1 MKSHGQNDLS
11 SGPEWMPLYALARH
25 MSMPEPTA
33 RRYLN
38 RFPEF
43 IRTKRQGRAHLVHV
57 DCVPIFQRIAGLF
70 AQNHSREQVAEVLA
84 REFTRIHEIPV
95 AKLLPAAPVTRDDVA
110 TIIRDEASR
119 LVAETLKTIADQKAE
134 IEELKRKVAALEAS
148 RSLEEPK
155 LQDQPQEASK
165 GFWARWFGGD

>member
-1 MKSHGQNDLS
+1 MEEDMKSHGQNDP
-11 SGPEWMPLYALARH
+11 SGGPDWMPLYALARH
-25 MSMPEPTA
+25 MTMPEPTA

-70 AQNHSREQVAEVLA
+70 AQNYSREQVAEMLA
-84 REFTRIHEIPV
+84 REFTKIHEIPV
-95 AKLLPAAPVTRDDVA
+95 VKPLPAAPVTRDDVA

-134 IEELKRKVAALEAS
+134 IEKLKRKVAALEAS
-148 RSLEEPK
+148 RSQEGSE
-155 LQDQPQEASK
+155 PQEAQK
-165 GFWARWFGGD
+165 GFWTRLFGTG